1 MRKRRPADAVKN
13 DGVWYSHGH
22 RKSVF
27 KFLIFGNAQTAEVQP
42 LNPNLN
48 DELSDIKVKRK
59 MRESKQRNYHQSLHK
74 DRVEI
79 TEMKIY
85 SGKVLTS
92 R

>member
-1 MRKRRPADAVKN
+1 
-13 DGVWYSHGH
+13 
-22 RKSVF
+22 
-27 KFLIFGNAQTAEVQP
+27 
-42 LNPNLN
+42 
-48 DELSDIKVKRK
+48 

-85 SGKVLTS
+85 SGKLLTS